1 MNKIGRYEIASEL
14 GRGAMGIVYRA
25 RDPRIG
31 REVAIKMIKLADQA
45 DADEIEGLRERLF
58 REAQSAG
65 RLSHPGIV
73 TIFDVDEQDGVA
85 YITMELVEGQTLD
98 QYVSKDGGTARSLEF
113 VSDLLLKVGAAL
125 DYAHRREIVH
135 RDIKPSNIMI
145 SDDGIKIMDFGVARI
160 ASSNLTRTGTVMG
173 TPNYMSPEQVK
184 GEGIDGRSDQFSLGV
199 IIYELLTG
207 KKPFQGE
214 NLTSTIFKIVS
225 AIPVAPRQLN
235 PKISP
240 ALDAAVL
247 RTLDKDRT
255 GRFDSCSEFADEF
268 AAAAKRI
275 YSGEETVI
283 LTGGMPVLGDG
294 DETAGAIP
302 AQQDVT
308 HAQPQLDETLPGDAI
323 AADAEV
329 SVSEETAALDSTAA
343 AEAVVELD
351 DIPSVDEPQTEPE
364 PQEVA
369 EQEPEADPEPTPA
382 ILPEP
387 TRKLHTSEFGLP
399 TATTSDLSKGYEPD
413 PDKKRRWPL
422 LVLLLL
428 VVAMGGL
435 TLVIVNNPA
444 YLSDP
449 NLLLQAILGQ
459 SVEPIDDGQAPEA
472 DPLTTGTASPGL
484 LEPEPMPG
492 ELAGTP
498 NTAKPP
504 VTEPPPSD
512 PDPAPVQPAPEPV
525 VKQAVPSVTPPAPR
539 PAVARVQP
547 VTFVT
552 NIAGATITVD
562 RDEQLI
568 CSTPCAPM
576 DLARGRHNA
585 IVTLDGFRSQRRAFD
600 VEREP
605 LEVSFSLQAVQASLV
620 VSSSPTGGEIFVDGR
635 DTGQTTSARVSVAP
649 GRHVVRVV
657 KGDLAAEQTVEVAGD
672 DLRQLGFT
680 LGTQ

>member
-25 RDPRIG
+25 RDPKIG

-45 DADEIEGLRERLF
+45 DADEIDSLRERLF

-235 PKISP
+235 PKVSP
-240 ALDAAVL
+240 ALDTAVL

-255 GRFDSCSEFADEF
+255 GRFDSCSEFAEEF

-283 LTGGMPVLGDG
+283 LTGGLPVLGDG

-308 HAQPQLDETLPGDAI
+308 HAQPRLDETVRGEAI
-323 AADAEV
+323 AAGAEGTVAEV
-329 SVSEETAALDSTAA
+329 SVSEETAAFDSTAA
-343 AEAVVELD
+343 ADTVVELD
-351 DIPSVDEPQTEPE
+351 DIASVDEPQP
-364 PQEVA
+364 
-369 EQEPEADPEPTPA
+369 EPEADPEPTPPT
-382 ILPEP
+382 LPEP
-387 TRKLHTSEFGLP
+387 TRKLHTSEFGLV
-399 TATTSDLSKGYEPD
+399 TAATSDVSSGYEPE
-413 PDKKRRWPL
+413 PDRKRRWPL

-435 TLVIVNNPA
+435 TLIIVNNPA
-444 YLSDP
+444 YLNDP

-459 SVEPIDDGQAPEA
+459 ASEPYDDGQVPEI
-472 DPLTTGTASPGL
+472 DPLTPDTPSPAL

-492 ELAGTP
+492 DVAGSSNTP
-498 NTAKPP
+498 ESPTD
-504 VTEPPPSD
+504 ESPPPD
-512 PDPAPVQPAPEPV
+512 PEPAPVQPAPEPV
-525 VKQAVPSVTPPAPR
+525 VKQAVPAVTPPAPR
-539 PAVARVQP
+539 PAVARLQP

-552 NIAGATITVD
+552 NIAGASITVD
-562 RDEQLI
+562 RNEQLT

-605 LEVSFSLQAVQASLV
+605 LEVSFSLQVIQATLV
-620 VSSSPTGGEIFVDGR
+620 VSSLPTGGEIFVDGR
-635 DTGQTTSARVSVAP
+635 NTGQTTSARVSVAP

-657 KGDLAAEQTVEVAGD
+657 NGDLSAEQTVEVAGD

-680 LGTQ
+680 LGNQ

>member
-25 RDPRIG
+25 RDPKIG

-45 DADEIEGLRERLF
+45 DADEIDDLRERLF

-240 ALDAAVL
+240 ALDTAVL

-255 GRFDSCSEFADEF
+255 GRFDSCSEFAEEF

-283 LTGGMPVLGDG
+283 LTAGLPVLGDG

-308 HAQPQLDETLPGDAI
+308 HAEPQLDETVPGEAIDAG
-323 AADAEV
+323 AKGA
-329 SVSEETAALDSTAA
+329 VSEETAAFDSTGAA
-343 AEAVVELD
+343 DTVVELD
-351 DIPSVDEPQTEPE
+351 DTPSVDDAQAEPE
-364 PQEVA
+364 PQEA
-369 EQEPEADPEPTPA
+369 AEPEPAPPT
-382 ILPEP
+382 LPEP
-387 TRKLHTSEFGLP
+387 TRKLHTSDFSLA
-399 TATTSDLSKGYEPD
+399 TAATSDVSSGYEPE
-413 PDKKRRWPL
+413 PDRKRRWPL

-435 TLVIVNNPA
+435 TLIIVKNPA
-444 YLSDP
+444 YLNDP

-459 SVEPIDDGQAPEA
+459 SSEPIDDGHVPEA
-472 DPLTTGTASPGL
+472 DPLAPDTRSPGL

-492 ELAGTP
+492 DVAGSSNTP
-498 NTAKPP
+498 ESPTD
-504 VTEPPPSD
+504 ESPPPD
-512 PDPAPVQPAPEPV
+512 PEPVPVQAPVQPAPEPV
-525 VKQAVPSVTPPAPR
+525 DTPVVPAVTPPAPR
-539 PAVARVQP
+539 PAVARLQP

-562 RDEQLI
+562 RSEQLT

-605 LEVSFSLQAVQASLV
+605 LEVSFSLQAVQATLV
-620 VSSSPTGGEIFVDGR
+620 VSSLPTGGEIFVDGR
-635 DTGQTTSARVSVAP
+635 NTGQTTSARVSVAP

-657 KGDLAAEQTVEVAGD
+657 NGDLSAEQTVEVAGD
-672 DLRQLGFT
+672 DLRQLDFT
-680 LGTQ
+680 LGNQ